1 MRVLIAD
8 DDRAFAGY
16 LSALVAAC
24 DHEVVGAVTQGGMAV
39 LKGYAEFRPD
49 VLLMDV
55 LMPQFNG
62 FTVCQQI
69 RSRHPTA
76 RVILMSGLVKSDYP
90 SIAASGASGFLH
102 KPIPIEELRT
112 ALDRMAA

>member
-8 DDRAFAGY
+8 DDRAFAQY

-24 DHEVVGAVTQGGMAV
+24 DHEVVGAVTQGGLAV
-39 LKGYAEFRPD
+39 LKGYALYQPD

-69 RSRHPTA
+69 LSRHPLA
-76 RVILMSGLVKSDYP
+76 RVILMSGLIAGDYP
-90 SIAASGASGFLH
+90 NIAASGASGFLH
-102 KPIPIEELRT
+102 KPIPIGDLRA